1 MGRKT
6 KAKPKRRNIIHR
18 HAKLRSGAGVHK
30 TKRRQ
35 DVVTDDDW
43 AAADYARY
51 GTPEVF
57 LAPDHPEDKSMQIS
71 LSDFRV
77 EHGIQNGTDMMDALN
92 EWSSDSVVPALCSE
106 GCEVEPD
113 GQCEHGGVS
122 ILVRMGVI

>member
-1 MGRKT
+1 MGRKAK
-6 KAKPKRRNIIHR
+6 KAPKRRNIIHQ
-18 HAKLRSGAGVHK
+18 HAKRRSGAGVHRD
-30 TKRRQ
+30 KRRQ
-35 DVVTDDDW
+35 DVVTDIVTDDDW

-51 GTPEVF
+51 GGNTK
-57 LAPDHPEDKSMQIS
+57 DKNMQIS

>member
-6 KAKPKRRNIIHR
+6 KAKPKRRNIIHQ
-18 HAKLRSGAGVHK
+18 HAKRRSGAGVHRD
-30 TKRRQ
+30 KRRLIKNNI
-35 DVVTDDDW
+35 
-43 AAADYARY
+43 AK
-51 GTPEVF
+51 
-57 LAPDHPEDKSMQIS
+57 EDMQIS